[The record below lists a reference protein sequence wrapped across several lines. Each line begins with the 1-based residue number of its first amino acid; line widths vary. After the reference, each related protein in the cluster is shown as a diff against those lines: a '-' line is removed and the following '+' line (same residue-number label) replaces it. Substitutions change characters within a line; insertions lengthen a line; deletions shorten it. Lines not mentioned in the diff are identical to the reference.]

1 MTAQNQAVPIQ
12 RPASLKAIVA
22 YKGLVV
28 LALIMISLISGLSW
42 RHYDTLVSL
51 AQENLADGEFA
62 LSDWFLKTVLHK
74 QVPELRL
81 VARTAGVY
89 AIGMGIATIGLWYAK
104 KWANPLMI
112 LLVGLPLPLEVQELL
127 HEPSWQRLII
137 FLLNLAVF
145 GYLVKHQISQEAA

>member
-1 MTAQNQAVPIQ
+1 MTAQNQAVQIQ
-12 RPASLKAIVA
+12 RSASLKAIVA

-28 LALIMISLISGLSW
+28 LALIISSLISGLSW
-42 RHYDTLVSL
+42 RHYDALVIL

-74 QVPELRL
+74 QVPGLRL
-81 VARTAGVY
+81 VARIAGIY
-89 AIGMGIATIGLWYAK
+89 AIGMGIATIGLWYVK

-112 LLVGLPLPLEVQELL
+112 LLVGLPLPVEVQELL
-127 HEPSWQRLII
+127 HERSWQRLII

-145 GYLVKHQISQEAA
+145 GYLVKHQISQETD